1 VPKSIEPEATLNQIA
16 EVRPEDVRVAQTE
29 VNQAVAAVKRAEA
42 ELKEA
47 SIRAPIAGQV
57 LEVYTQSGEAIAD
70 EGIVDLGK
78 TDPME
83 VVAEIYQSDIGKIRS
98 GQSAIVTGEGISGE
112 LRGTFAK
119 LGCKSASKKSSAISP
134 DRTSI
139 AVSLRSEFASIQ
151 RIVASLTNL
160 QVQVAIQPQIS
171 LN

>member
-1 VPKSIEPEATLNQIA
+1 
-16 EVRPEDVRVAQTE
+16 
-29 VNQAVAAVKRAEA
+29 
-42 ELKEA
+42 LKEA

-112 LRGTFAK
+112 LRGTVRQVGLQVSQQKVFSNQPGQN
-119 LGCKSASKKSSAISP
+119 LDRRVVEVRIRLNSKDS
-134 DRTSI
+134 
-139 AVSLRSEFASIQ
+139 Q
-151 RIVASLTNL
+151 QVASLTNL
-160 QVQVAIQPQIS
+160 QVQVAIQPQVS
-171 LN
+171 LK